1 MPTIKPVTI
10 VFPRE
15 KKERDFFKSCREQT
29 EKLFFAYSKNEID
42 AQFKTENPETPNTW
56 DSEKDQWWKFLDET
70 EIGKW
75 NCKVPA
81 EENQQ
86 RRGNLYNFPTP
97 IVFVYGFEQGTIHIV
112 AEDVKNRLLEEN
124 IGGIVLPII
133 DCHDKVC
140 YDSCCKDGLGKLL
153 ISESNYNQYSNM
165 DGYTGLEDE
174 KKQSQ
179 ICQLFFYLATAEKDY
194 AIFRN
199 RVLKVGTIGLSF
211 EEDLLLIEKA
221 RRYTYEVFKDFATDP
236 TNQWEDYNHP
246 LRDLYGKSKSFT
258 KDVYNEVKSNSEDVS
273 KEVANALTKPHVSP
287 WTLFSEHLLNE
298 YYESYVKE
306 MTAETA
312 RHGQSLG
319 YVLLNAL
326 KRRFKENMENYFER
340 FRNYITNELVSN
352 YQLSTNNGL
361 VYYKKEVE
369 KIKKSLEKD
378 KAECKAST
386 PTMKTNFL
394 NNPPINPIPKAIKR
408 HYDDFA
414 AEIKSKPFDP
424 VADKR
429 GNTLL
434 EDMKKKLE
442 YHPTLLSLL
451 VRAVIIGV
459 LLMSV
464 GMMCITYIAETNIV
478 NLQFLVDHYKLT
490 MGILLGLPILIAFFH
505 YGIVILR
512 SIRQKRRKY
521 LAWMLYRVQRHLF
534 HESVI
539 PLMEQYYDNC
549 ADFCQKIIDNI
560 ETIQKHLND
569 EEYIN
574 QACNPGYLF
583 EDTYFLE
590 KIGID
595 DIRFQWVDNQSTSLK
610 ERFFKVKNGAE
621 SSDWFK
627 EILSFSNEDEEKE
640 CMEMGFLFE
649 KIKEK
654 LQTTTSLAEYHDT
667 VWVENKNG
675 RYRAKG
681 FPSCQ
686 YENVPETPIERLYRD
701 KQTYMI
707 HFYYVDATPQQ
718 QQFAE
723 GQHNAN

>member
-1 MPTIKPVTI
+1 MPTIKPITI

-15 KKERDFFKSCREQT
+15 KKEWDFFKSCREQT
-29 EKLFFAYSKNEID
+29 ERLFFAYSKNEID
-42 AQFKTENPETPNTW
+42 AQFRTENPQAPNAW
-56 DSEKDQWWKFLDET
+56 DPEKDQWWTFLDET
-70 EIGKW
+70 EIGDW
-75 NCKVPA
+75 DVEVPA
-81 EENQQ
+81 KRNQQ
-86 RRGNLYNFPTP
+86 VRGNLYDIGAP
-97 IVFVYGFEQGTIHIV
+97 IVFVYGYELNMIRSV
-112 AEDVKNRLLEEN
+112 AETVKKKLLDKG
-124 IGGIVLPII
+124 GGIILPFI
-133 DCHDKVC
+133 DCQNKGY

-153 ISESNYNQYSNM
+153 ISDTNYNQYSNTN
-165 DGYTGLEDE
+165 GFTGLDD
-174 KKQSQ
+174 KKKLSQ
-179 ICQLFFYLATAEKDY
+179 ICQLFFYLATAEENY
-194 AIFRN
+194 AIFRD

-211 EEDLLLIEKA
+211 EEDLLLTEKA
-221 RRYTYEVFKDFATDP
+221 KRYTYEVFKSFATDT

-246 LRDLYGKSKSFT
+246 LRDLYGLSKSFN

-273 KEVANALTKPHVSP
+273 KEVTNALTKPHISP
-287 WTLFSEHLLNE
+287 WTLFNEHLLNE

-326 KRRFKENMENYFER
+326 KHRFKENMENYFER
-340 FRNYITNELVSN
+340 FKNFITNELVSN

-378 KAECKAST
+378 KAECNADT
-386 PTMKTNFL
+386 MTMKTNFL
-394 NNPPINPIPKAIKR
+394 DNPPITPIPKAIKS
-408 HYDDFA
+408 HYDGFA

-464 GMMCITYIAETNIV
+464 GMMCITYIAETNVV
-478 NLQFLVDHYKLT
+478 NLQFFVEHYKLT

-512 SIRQKRRKY
+512 SIQQKRRKY
-521 LAWMLYRVQRHLF
+521 LAWMLYRVQLHLF

-539 PLMEQYYDNC
+539 PWMEKYYDDC
-549 ADFCQKIIDNI
+549 ADFCQKIINNI
-560 ETIQKHLND
+560 ETIQEHLND
-569 EEYIN
+569 EKYIN
-574 QACNPGYLF
+574 QACDPGYLF
-583 EDTYFLE
+583 EEAYFME
-590 KIGID
+590 KIGIN
-595 DIRFQWVDNQSTSLK
+595 DINFQWVDNENLSLK
-610 ERFFKVKNGAE
+610 ERFFRVKDGAE

-627 EILSFSNEDEEKE
+627 EILSCSNEEEETE
-640 CMEMGFLFE
+640 CMKMVFLYD
-649 KIKEK
+649 KIKES

-667 VWVENKNG
+667 VWTINAP
-675 RYRAKG
+675 YRAKG

-686 YENVPETPIERLYRD
+686 YENVPKTPVERQCRD
-701 KQTYMI
+701 KHTYMM
-707 HFYYVDATPQQ
+707 HFYYVDATSSQ

-723 GQHNAN
+723 

>member
-1 MPTIKPVTI
+1 MLTIKPITI
-10 VFPRE
+10 VFPKE
-15 KKERDFFKSCREQT
+15 KKETDFFKSCREQT
-29 EKLFFAYSKNEID
+29 ERLFIAYSKNEID
-42 AQFKTENPETPNTW
+42 AQFRVERPGNLEAW
-56 DSEKDQWWKFLDET
+56 DAEQDQWWKFLDET
-70 EIGKW
+70 EIEEW
-75 NCKVPA
+75 NCKVLA
-81 EENQQ
+81 QENQMV
-86 RRGNLYNFPTP
+86 RGNLYDFPNP
-97 IVFVYGFEQGTIHIV
+97 IVFVYGFELNTIHIV
-112 AEDVKNRLLEEN
+112 AESVKNRFLEEN

-133 DCHDKVC
+133 DCQDRGR
-140 YDSCCKDGLGKLL
+140 YDACCIDGSDKLL
-153 ISESNYNQYSNM
+153 ISESNYNQYSNAN
-165 DGYTGLEDE
+165 GYTGLNDE
-174 KKQSQ
+174 EKLSQ
-179 ICQLFFYLATAEKDY
+179 ICQLFFYLATAEEDF
-194 AIFRN
+194 AIFRD
-199 RVLKVGTIGLSF
+199 RALKVGTIGLSF
-211 EEDLLLIEKA
+211 EEDLLLTEKA
-221 RRYTYEVFKDFATDP
+221 KRYTYEVFKEFATDS
-236 TNQWEDYNHP
+236 TNQWEDYNNP
-246 LRDLYGKSKSFT
+246 LRDLYGKSKRFN

-273 KEVANALTKPHVSP
+273 KEVANALTKSHVSP

-326 KRRFKENMENYFER
+326 KHRFKENMENYFER
-340 FRNYITNELVSN
+340 FKNFITNELVSN

-361 VYYKKEVE
+361 VYYKKEIE

-378 KAECKAST
+378 KCECQADT
-386 PTMKTNFL
+386 QVMKTNFL
-394 NNPPINPIPKAIKR
+394 NNPPITPIPKAIRR
-408 HYDDFA
+408 HYEDYA

-464 GMMCITYIAETNIV
+464 GMMCITYIGESNIV

-521 LAWMLYRVQRHLF
+521 LAWMLFRVQLHLF

-539 PLMEQYYDNC
+539 PLMEKYYDDC
-549 ADFCQKIIDNI
+549 AEFCQKIISNI

-574 QACNPGYLF
+574 QACDPGYLF
-583 EDTYFLE
+583 QDTYFME
-590 KIGID
+590 KVGID
-595 DIRFQWVDNQSTSLK
+595 NIKFQWVDNERTTLN
-610 ERFFKVKNGAE
+610 ERFFRVKNGSE

-627 EILSFSNEDEEKE
+627 EILSFSNEEEEKE

-654 LQTTTSLAEYHDT
+654 LRATTSLADYHDM
-667 VWVENKNG
+667 VWVNIENG

-686 YENVPETPIERLYRD
+686 FENVPETPVERLCRD
-701 KQTYMI
+701 KNTYMI
-707 HFYYVDATPQQ
+707 HFYYVDATLQQ
-718 QQFAE
+718 QQPAE